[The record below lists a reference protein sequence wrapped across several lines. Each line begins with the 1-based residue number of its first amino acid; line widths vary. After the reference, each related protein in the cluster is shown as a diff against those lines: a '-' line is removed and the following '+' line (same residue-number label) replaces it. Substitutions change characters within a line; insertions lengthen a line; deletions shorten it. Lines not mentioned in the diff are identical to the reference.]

1 MKTKTTGLA
10 LALCFFGAAACFAD
24 PQMGTWKLNE
34 AKSKFA
40 PGVPKNNT
48 VVYEAVGDNVKITV
62 DGTDKDGNATHNE
75 WTGKFDGKD
84 YPVSGDPHQDARSY
98 KKVNDRTLEMTAK
111 KDGKVTVSGRIVLSA
126 DGKTRTVTVGGTD
139 EDGKKFQSK
148 VVYDKQ

>member
-10 LALCFFGAAACFAD
+10 LALCFFGAATCFAD
-24 PQMGTWKLNE
+24 PEMGTWKRNE

-62 DGTDKDGNATHNE
+62 DGTDKDGNAMHTE

-84 YPVSGDPHQDARSY
+84 YPVTGDPASDARSY
-98 KKVNDRTLEMTAK
+98 KRINDRTLEMTVK
-111 KDGKVTVSGRIVLSA
+111 KDGKVTISGRIVVSA
-126 DGKTRTVTVGGTD
+126 DGKTRTVTVDGTD
-139 EDGKKFQSK
+139 AEGKKFQRK
-148 VVYDKQ
+148 VLYDKQ

>member
-48 VVYEAVGDNVKITV
+48 VVYEAAGDNVKITV

-75 WTGKFDGKD
+75 WMGKFDGKD
-84 YPVSGDPHQDARSY
+84 YPVTGDPNMDARSY

-111 KDGKVTVSGRIVLSA
+111 KDGKVTVSGRVVVSA

-139 EDGKKFQSK
+139 TDGKKFQSK